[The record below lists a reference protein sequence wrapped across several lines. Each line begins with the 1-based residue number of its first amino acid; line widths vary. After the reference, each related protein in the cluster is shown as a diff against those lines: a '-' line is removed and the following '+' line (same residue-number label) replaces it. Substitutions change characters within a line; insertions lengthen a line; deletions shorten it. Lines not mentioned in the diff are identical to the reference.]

1 MFRRKKRSIPTL
13 SMAIAQQKLE
23 NNPEILLLDVRTPA
37 EYRQGHLP
45 GAKNVP
51 LEQLRQRIPRFLP
64 REDPIFLYC
73 RAGHRSAQACE
84 ILMEAGYRNGINI
97 GAVTDYSGTLQTSDP
112 PEGRL

>member
-1 MFRRKKRSIPTL
+1 MFHRKKRTIPTL
-13 SMAIAQQKLE
+13 YMAMAQQKLQ
-23 NNPEILLLDVRTPA
+23 NNPEILLVDVRTPQ

-51 LEQLRQRIPRFLP
+51 LEQLRRGIPRFLP

-84 ILMEAGYRNGINI
+84 VLIQAGYRNGINI
-97 GAVTDYSGTLQTSDP
+97 GAVSDYCGPLEVSDS
-112 PEGRL
+112 PEQGR